1 MLRSWLILGLTVHL
15 EGVFCHLGMP
25 PRGVRIWG
33 WPQGVLA
40 SGTTSVGADGQ
51 PWQVGAG
58 WSPPTALPT
67 CHPPAR
73 VTGCLTH

>member
-1 MLRSWLILGLTVHL
+1 MLRSEPGLGAGCGWGVVSATLGCPL
-15 EGVFCHLGMP
+15 EEHASRTGLP
-25 PRGVRIWG
+25 
-33 WPQGVLA
+33 GVLA
-40 SGTTSVGADGQ
+40 SGTASIGADGQ